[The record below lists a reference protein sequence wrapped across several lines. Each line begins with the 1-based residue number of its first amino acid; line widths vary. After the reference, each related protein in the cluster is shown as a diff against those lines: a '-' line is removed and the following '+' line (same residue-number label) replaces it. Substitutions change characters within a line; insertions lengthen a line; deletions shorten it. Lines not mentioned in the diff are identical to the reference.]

1 MFGPETELLAVLL
14 ATAVVAGLISL
25 VASRFAAG
33 LTWLEN
39 TLTYLSTGVILFS
52 MAYIV
57 AEVVLRYG
65 FDSPQQGHL
74 EGSELLLPI
83 IVFFAVSYTQARNGH
98 IGMTLITDSLPAGWQ
113 RALEMVTHIL
123 SLLVCAVLAYFG
135 AKYAFQLY
143 QYDDVT
149 MTPPY
154 WRTWPSAAAISL
166 GYLMLAMRLVL
177 QFLHMMNPERYPA
190 PPREELEE
198 LHGGVE

>member
-1 MFGPETELLAVLL
+1 MFGPETELFAVLL
-14 ATAVVAGLISL
+14 ATAVVAGLMSF
-25 VASRFAAG
+25 VATRFAAG

-39 TLTYLSTGVILFS
+39 TLTFLSTGVILFS

-65 FDSPQQGHL
+65 FDAPQQGHL

-98 IGMTLITDSLPAGWQ
+98 IGMTLITDSLPAGFQ
-113 RALEMVTHIL
+113 RALEMLTHTL
-123 SLLVCAVLAYFG
+123 SLLVCAVMAYFG

-177 QFLHMMNPERYPA
+177 QFLHMMNPERYPP

-198 LHGGVE
+198 LHGGVD

>member
-1 MFGPETELLAVLL
+1 MFGPESELFAVLL

-25 VASRFAAG
+25 VASRFASA

-39 TLTYLSTGVILFS
+39 TLTYCSTGVILFT

-65 FDSPQQGHL
+65 FNSPQRGHL

-98 IGMTLITDSLPAGWQ
+98 IGMTLVIDSLPVAWK
-113 RALEMVTHIL
+113 RALEMLTFVL

-154 WRTWPSAAAISL
+154 WHTWPSAAAISL
-166 GYLMLAMRLVL
+166 GYLMLAMRMVL
-177 QFLHMMNPERYPA
+177 QFLRLMNPERYPA
-190 PPREELEE
+190 PPQEELVE
-198 LHGGVE
+198 LHGGAE

>member
-1 MFGPETELLAVLL
+1 VFGPESELFAVLL

-25 VASRFAAG
+25 VASRFASA

-39 TLTYLSTGVILFS
+39 TLTYLSTGVILF
-52 MAYIV
+52 MMVYIV

-65 FDSPQQGHL
+65 FNSPQPGHL

-98 IGMTLITDSLPAGWQ
+98 IGMTLVIDSLPVTWR
-113 RALEMVTHIL
+113 RALEMLTFVL

-143 QYDDVT
+143 EYDDVT

-166 GYLMLAMRLVL
+166 GYLMLAMRMVL
-177 QFLHMMNPERYPA
+177 QFLRLMNPERYPA
-190 PPREELEE
+190 PPQEDLME
-198 LHGGVE
+198 LHGGAE